1 MLVDTVGVES
11 IPAMVSRSLDAVRRA
26 AARAT
31 RHGGRALPLV
41 ALPILGVG
49 QGKFPGRR
57 AEAVR
62 ELVGQ
67 LLDFVTIHPVDVAL
81 TLRRTA
87 DFAAAQW
94 ERQRRTRDLGADF
107 WPELTPEQGELAD
120 ELGTKAAHGELSV
133 FAGAGVSRPVGF
145 PSWKDLLQGL
155 SPDQKLVFTEETD
168 YPQVAQDLN
177 RPDLNDEVAK
187 KLTTGKHA
195 LAHALLVDL
204 RTPSLVTTNYDP
216 CFENAAIVIHQDEP
230 LRVIARQLVIGGGP
244 WLLKLH
250 GDVAYPKTIVLTR
263 GQYDALENDLPALR
277 GVVQTLMLTSHL
289 LFVGF
294 GFADDDFLAMSRPR
308 RRCAIWPPTSPQ
320 TPKLAPRSGC
330 ARLRG
335 ARMPSWITTICAA
348 ITT

>member
-1 MLVDTVGVES
+1 M
-11 IPAMVSRSLDAVRRA
+11 
-26 AARAT
+26 
-31 RHGGRALPLV
+31 
-41 ALPILGVG
+41 
-49 QGKFPGRR
+49 
-57 AEAVR
+57 
-62 ELVGQ
+62 
-67 LLDFVTIHPVDVAL
+67 
-81 TLRRTA
+81 
-87 DFAAAQW
+87 
-94 ERQRRTRDLGADF
+94 
-107 WPELTPEQGELAD
+107 
-120 ELGTKAAHGELSV
+120 

-294 GFADDDFLAMSRPR
+294 GFADDDFLAMSQAAQKVRDLATDQPADAKAGTAIGLCPPKGR
-308 RRCAIWPPTSPQ
+308 TYAELDYHHLRSDHDLTAAARQLEILLDRVAWRCQIAGRGRASYLLDPGYQQDGTDQ
-320 TPKLAPRSGC
+320 DRVLAEALTQLRATAEQWQGSSG
-330 ARLRG
+330 AQAVRDLMDDLG
-335 ARMPSWITTICAA
+335 WQPSAA
-348 ITT
+348 DR